1 MSLKVNKLNF
11 GGSTIDNI
19 TWGKTQVMCL
29 KWGTEIVWEKEVP
42 KQYIR
47 FEPKT
52 ANDFVLSTV
61 RYAPNGYTTYM
72 SGPSSYNKN
81 NGYSLAKV
89 TFFGYEIFDFYYTS
103 YAESNYDYLMISKLG
118 QDWTNKTSSLAY
130 SDSSVYLHTRGYQT
144 TTFKKG
150 QFDNLDANTE
160 YSFWIMYR
168 KDSSANSNDDRGYF
182 GIQLV

>member
-19 TWGKTQVMCL
+19 TWGDTKVLCL
-29 KWGTEIVWEKEVP
+29 KWGTEIVWKKEK
-42 KQYIR
+42 YII

-52 ANDFVLSTV
+52 ADDFVLSTV
-61 RYAPNGYTTYM
+61 RYAPTGYTTYM

-89 TFFGYEIFDFYYTS
+89 TFHGYELFDFYYTS

-118 QDWTNKTSSLAY
+118 QDWSNKTASLSY
-130 SDSSVYLHTRGYQT
+130 VDSSVYLYTKGMQT

-150 QFDNLDANTE
+150 SFDNLDANTE

-168 KDSSANSNDDRGYF
+168 KDGSANSNDDRGYF

>member
-19 TWGKTQVMCL
+19 TWGDTQVMCL
-29 KWGTEIVWEKEVP
+29 KWGTEIVWEKG
-42 KQYIR
+42 QYIK

-52 ANDFVLSTV
+52 ANDFVLSTI
-61 RYAPNGYTTYM
+61 RYAPTGYTTYM
-72 SGPSSYNKN
+72 SGPSSYLKN
-81 NGYSLAKV
+81 SGYSLAKV
-89 TFFGYEIFDFYYTS
+89 TFFGYQIFDFYYTS
-103 YAESNYDYLMISKLG
+103 YAESNFDYLMISKLG
-118 QDWTNKTSSLAY
+118 QDWSNKTASLSY
-130 SDSSVYLHTRGYQT
+130 GDSSVYLHTKGAQS

-150 QFDNLDANTE
+150 TFNNLETNKE

-168 KDSSANSNDDRGYF
+168 KDGTYNKNDDRGYF